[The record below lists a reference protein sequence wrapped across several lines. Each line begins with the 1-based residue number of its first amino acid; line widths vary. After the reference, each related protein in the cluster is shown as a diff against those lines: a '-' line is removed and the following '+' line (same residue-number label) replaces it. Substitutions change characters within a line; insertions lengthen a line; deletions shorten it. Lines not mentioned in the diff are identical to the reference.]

1 MTRQI
6 PKSLKTLSLTPL
18 LLLLLISNLNAE
30 VNKIA
35 IPLREF
41 ALNVASYN
49 KVNILI
55 QESIDDEKVTFM
67 VGDKDNSIYLPA
79 FKKMLFLKGF
89 DFKEDKKNNFYFIEK
104 IPEKEK
110 EEKKEPEPI
119 KDVFHS
125 VTLKNLVFPDV
136 ENLLKLHN
144 ATYSYIASTNTVA
157 FFCKPEHLETIKTSI
172 KALDVPYSQVQF
184 KITLLETNLNDIR
197 DRGVNLSA
205 YAQSIN
211 TTNDETVTKQSFNYF
226 LNLITMPYTAQNNV
240 IENSKSGFYGVLKYL
255 DQNGITKIEDS
266 PVISARSHTEA
277 TFSNVKN
284 VRYIVNTSS
293 YSQASTT
300 SQNSYQYK
308 DVGTKII
315 IKPFALGQVINF
327 NLSLTVESILAGED
341 SGTPTTSKKELT
353 GNFDLKR
360 GEILVLSGI
369 NSSKNLDNSFGVPLI
384 QDLWFVGNFFKYE
397 SKTETKSVIT
407 ITIEVL

>member
-1 MTRQI
+1 MLL
-6 PKSLKTLSLTPL
+6 LKRLKHLTPL
-18 LLLLLISNLNAE
+18 LLLLLISNLYAE

-125 VTLKNLVFPDV
+125 ITLKNLVFPDV

-144 ATYSYIASTNTVA
+144 ATYSYISSTNTVA

-284 VRYIVNTSS
+284 VRYIVNTAS

-369 NSSKNLDNSFGVPLI
+369 NSSKNLDSSFGVPLI